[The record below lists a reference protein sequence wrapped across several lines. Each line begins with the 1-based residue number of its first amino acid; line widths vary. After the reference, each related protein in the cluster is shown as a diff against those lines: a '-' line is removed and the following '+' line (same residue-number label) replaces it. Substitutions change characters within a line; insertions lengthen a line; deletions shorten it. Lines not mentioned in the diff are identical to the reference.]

1 MENYLKT
8 KFKSGNFGKLNF
20 DMYIYKKI
28 KIEMWVARV
37 NRIKLGLVA
46 AWDNRKNGKWDDS
59 GGTHHLIEF
68 SMPKVAMKEWA
79 GCKGYNLLKKK
90 EKKTLSIFNNFE
102 RPFEL
107 GS

>member
-1 MENYLKT
+1 
-8 KFKSGNFGKLNF
+8 
-20 DMYIYKKI
+20 
-28 KIEMWVARV
+28 MWVARV

-90 EKKTLSIFNNFE
+90 KKKPS
-102 RPFEL
+102 PFSTIL
-107 GS
+107 RGLLN